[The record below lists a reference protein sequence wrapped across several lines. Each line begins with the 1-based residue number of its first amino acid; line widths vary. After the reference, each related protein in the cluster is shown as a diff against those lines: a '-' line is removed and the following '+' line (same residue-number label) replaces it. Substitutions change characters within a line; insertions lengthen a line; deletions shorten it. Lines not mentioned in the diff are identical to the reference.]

1 MYHIRWK
8 VLATHTDTGCL
19 LENVEGFY
27 HKKYIDSFSKKECTK
42 GTDYVKMQPLLHQTP
57 DIINVPLLLL
67 VWSLPPQ
74 ILANKSRIRDF
85 SGRNHGSFV
94 AQNCEV

>member
-1 MYHIRWK
+1 MYHVRWK

-42 GTDYVKMQPLLHQTP
+42 GTDHVKM
-57 DIINVPLLLL
+57 
-67 VWSLPPQ
+67 
-74 ILANKSRIRDF
+74 
-85 SGRNHGSFV
+85 
-94 AQNCEV
+94 